1 MGHIVPLLPSPV
13 PLTRRQRSKQDTL
26 GGRSFYMRITK
37 PAKHSLRL
45 GTAASMLSFAAG
57 SEKSIILA
65 DKPREEQEVSPV
77 WSLV

>member
-1 MGHIVPLLPSPV
+1 MH
-13 PLTRRQRSKQDTL
+13 
-26 GGRSFYMRITK
+26 ITK

-45 GTAASMLSFAAG
+45 GTAASMVSFAAG

-65 DKPREEQEVSPV
+65 DAPREEQEVSPV